1 MSEALP
7 GLYGWCTYST
17 CYNPATDHKGVP
29 LCRPHADLITTSAAL
44 HKAQKDAQ
52 RAWGTP
58 IDDGWTSLVEKKVR
72 TRFINNVKETTT
84 MEQLLRVIGADQ
96 QIEVDSTD
104 LWAHRK
110 LLADQ
115 VREQFGGVASFSQFQ
130 DGFNHAVE
138 EIADWLDS

>member
-1 MSEALP
+1 
-7 GLYGWCTYST
+7 
-17 CYNPATDHKGVP
+17 
-29 LCRPHADLITTSAAL
+29 
-44 HKAQKDAQ
+44 
-52 RAWGTP
+52 
-58 IDDGWTSLVEKKVR
+58 
-72 TRFINNVKETTT
+72 